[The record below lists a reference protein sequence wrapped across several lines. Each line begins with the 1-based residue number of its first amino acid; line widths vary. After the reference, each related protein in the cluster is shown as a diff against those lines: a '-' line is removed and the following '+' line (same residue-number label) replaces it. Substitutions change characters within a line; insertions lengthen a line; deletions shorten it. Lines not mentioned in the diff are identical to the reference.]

1 MTATADALLAAL
13 RPEAAH
19 APASGIVELSKYAR
33 GVGDVIQLWVG
44 EGDMPT
50 PSFICEAATR
60 SLAAGETTYTWQRGI
75 PELRKAIAAYASGLY
90 GQPLSPE
97 RFFVCGSGMQAIQIA
112 MTLVAGQGDEVIIPS
127 PTWPNAPAAAGLR
140 GATPVLVPLDHGNR
154 GWTLDLEKLEAAITP
169 RTRAFFI
176 NTPSNP
182 TGWVGTKEELAAI
195 LAIARKHGLWIIA
208 DEIYTRFVWTGEAAR
223 APSFH
228 DVCEPGDKL
237 LWVNTF
243 SKNWAMTGWRCGWVE
258 ADPALGDVI
267 ENLIQYSTSGSPVF
281 IQRACVVALERGE
294 SFLAHQVAKA
304 RKARDI
310 LSEALEA
317 TGRCRFSRPD
327 GAFYLFFG
335 VDGVTD
341 SEAGAK
347 RIVDLARVGLAP
359 GSAFGPGGEGHFRL
373 CYLRSQDQIER
384 AAEGLKSAIAQL

>member
-1 MTATADALLAAL
+1 MTSALLASL
-13 RPEAAH
+13 RPEASG

-33 GVGDVIQLWVG
+33 SAGDVIQLWVG

-50 PSFICEAATR
+50 PSFIYEAATR

-75 PELRKAIAAYASGLY
+75 PELRQAIATYASDLY
-90 GQPLSPE
+90 GRELSAE

-112 MTLVAGQGDEVIIPS
+112 MTMVAGNGDEVIIPS

-140 GATPVLVPLDHGNR
+140 GATPVFVELDHGNR
-154 GWTLDLEKLEAAITP
+154 GWQIDLEKLEAAITP
-169 RTRAFFI
+169 KTKAMFI

-182 TGWVGTKEELAAI
+182 TGWTATKEELAAI
-195 LAIARKHGLWIIA
+195 LAIARRHGLWIIA
-208 DEIYTRFVWTGEAAR
+208 DEIYTRFVWTEGSPRR

-228 DVCEPGDKL
+228 DVREDGDRIV
-237 LWVNTF
+237 WVNTF
-243 SKNWAMTGWRCGWVE
+243 SKNWAMTGWRTGWIE
-258 ADPALGDVI
+258 ADPALGDVV

-310 LSEALEA
+310 VSEAIEA

-335 VDGVTD
+335 IDGVTD
-341 SEAGAK
+341 SNAAAMKLVDIAK
-347 RIVDLARVGLAP
+347 VGLAP
-359 GSAFGPGGEGHFRL
+359 GSAFGPGGEGHLRL
-373 CYLRSQDQIER
+373 CYLRSPEQIAL
-384 AAEGLKSAIAQL
+384 AAERLKAAIPNL